1 MGCIGLSCKLSIES
15 NETCVVKFEFS
26 PLETLIVHHEY
37 SNVSSTA
44 MFQVQ
49 KKKNPWFL
57 VTKMW
62 LSKNKTLKAPQD
74 PPNKPKP
81 KSQKTPPQT
90 KKKKTHTQNSQKP
103 SQLRNT
109 SKYMTLLL
117 HKNNKVH

>member
-37 SNVSSTA
+37 SNVSSTEEEKPLV
-44 MFQVQ
+44 FSNKDVTQQKQNTKSPPKPPKQTKTKIPKKPTPNQ
-49 KKKNPWFL
+49 KKKP
-57 VTKMW
+57 
-62 LSKNKTLKAPQD
+62 
-74 PPNKPKP
+74 
-81 KSQKTPPQT
+81 
-90 KKKKTHTQNSQKP
+90 HTQNSQKA
-103 SQLRNT
+103 SQLCNT